1 VPKKGHYTLAQD
13 YVEKDRALDFFYSFT
28 DLEEEWGGF
37 VTYMSEEV
45 NNNINIIKFKLYNFL
60 LADVECIFFFF
71 CRRSC

>member
-1 VPKKGHYTLAQD
+1 MFRRFVPKKGHYTLAQD

-45 NNNINIIKFKLYNFL
+45 GDINHMPICGCHR
-60 LADVECIFFFF
+60 A
-71 CRRSC
+71 RSGC